1 MKEKIVK
8 YLIYLVILSFFTL
21 YFVSSTNLYEYKM
34 EKKKTLTEDSIKKFE
49 EDVKNGVQIDIND
62 YIIKDKNYDNKFTIV
77 NREIANY
84 VGKGFENIIKYI
96 ARYMNKI

>member
-62 YIIKDKNYDNKFTIV
+62 YIIKDKNYDNKFTTV

-84 VGKGFENIIKYI
+84 VGKGFESIIKYI